1 MCSVYHWHK
10 AVDLIITDEKHL
22 FFISVPIHV
31 GYARSLNHLHLI
43 HMIHI
48 IMFIW
53 IIRVPLVYLRSR
65 SADHQCFLKFCW
77 IINKETL
84 ITHYCSFWSNLRR
97 NLKIHFWNGCEVFA
111 VENFL
116 LKDQEPSNYS
126 KGTIKFNYSIWNKHA
141 EKKYSQ
147 SDTLL
152 NN

>member
-1 MCSVYHWHK
+1 MKLRWNMK
-10 AVDLIITDEKHL
+10 N
-22 FFISVPIHV
+22 PIHV
-31 GYARSLNHLHLI
+31 
-43 HMIHI
+43 IHI

-65 SADHQCFLKFCW
+65 SADHQCFWKFCW

-97 NLKIHFWNGCEVFA
+97 NFKTHFWNGCEVFA

-126 KGTIKFNYSIWNKHA
+126 KGTIKFNYSIWHPIWYPFTKSTFR
-141 EKKYSQ
+141 EDQRIFDSWRKSERTF
-147 SDTLL
+147 S
-152 NN
+152 